1 MNLSLDK
8 INWQSIRTK
17 LVIIISVLVLALILL
32 SSVFTYFQSRSI
44 LEESIYQAALDKVQ
58 NNAKQLDMVIDQ
70 SISSVRNLD
79 HSWFD
84 SRTTLDT
91 ELARQ
96 LYFNMGNKDHF
107 ATIVEEHPYLSSLF
121 LIDLNGQMSTTLT
134 YSENSKLVD
143 QEINVSERDFF
154 KRALNSE
161 SVFFS
166 DPISTPGAD
175 YQSILLIEP
184 YYVGENLTMIFG
196 GSIPLSVF
204 NQLSASMNINGE
216 GSGFIINNNNY
227 VIAHENP
234 EFQGNQSL
242 FETGGEEI
250 TALFEQMHS
259 DVSQIEFYNFLGA
272 ERGVAFAPLESVDW
286 SLAIQAK
293 NANVMAPITTM
304 RYMSLLIGIIAV
316 IIGMV
321 VAYYIAGYIAKP
333 ILKLSES
340 ANIIAG
346 GDLTEKVDIDNNDEI
361 GELAS
366 SFNTMVE
373 NIKNLVVNISDSADR
388 TDKTGE
394 DLKETAAETS
404 TSIDN
409 VAASVEEF
417 SASIEEVAASAEEF
431 ASSSTEINENVKGIT
446 NYTDQVNNLA
456 ENGLKEMQKTEREME
471 EVMEVSAKSIDKI
484 DNLNESAGKI
494 NGIVNMI
501 SSIAEQTNL
510 LALNAAIEAAR
521 AGEAGR
527 GFAVVA
533 DEIRELAEE
542 TKGSTDEIKSLVDN
556 LQGEIEDTVGVI
568 NNTNEQIKTGASSV
582 SKTGK
587 TFNNITDKIKDVVSQ
602 VKETAAAVNELSK
615 GSQDISK
622 VTEEQAVNS
631 DQISESVQKQ
641 SESMENLNQAVD
653 SLTEM
658 TVELKEL
665 VGEFKIS

>member
-1 MNLSLDK
+1 MDLSIDK

-17 LVIIISVLVLALILL
+17 LIIIISVLVLALILL
-32 SSVFTYFQSRSI
+32 SSVFTYFQSSSI

-58 NNAKQLDMVIDQ
+58 NNARQLDMVIDQ

-84 SRTTLDT
+84 TRTTLDT
-91 ELARQ
+91 ELARE
-96 LYFNMGNKDHF
+96 LYFNMGNNEHF

-121 LIDLNGQMSTTLT
+121 IVDLNGQMSTTYT
-134 YSENSKLVD
+134 EDEVDISETEVF
-143 QEINVSERDFF
+143 Q
-154 KRALNSE
+154 RALE
-161 SVFFS
+161 SKEIFLS
-166 DPISTPGAD
+166 DPVKTPGGEED
-175 YQSILLIEP
+175 SVLIMEP
-184 YYVGENLTMIFG
+184 YYVGDQLAMIFG
-196 GSIPLSVF
+196 GSIPLAVF
-204 NQLSASMNINGE
+204 NQLSTSMDINGE
-216 GSGFIINNNNY
+216 GSGFIINENNY

-234 EFQGNQSL
+234 EYQGNQSL
-242 FETGGEEI
+242 LAAGGAEME
-250 TALFEQMHS
+250 ALFEKMHS
-259 DVSQIEFYNFLGA
+259 DVSEIEFYDLLGA

-286 SLAIQAK
+286 QLAIQAN

-304 RYMSLLIGIIAV
+304 RYMSILIGIIAV

-321 VAYYIAGYIAKP
+321 VAYYIAGYISKP
-333 ILKLSES
+333 ILKLRDS
-340 ANIIAG
+340 ANVIAG
-346 GDLTEKVDIDNNDEI
+346 GDLTEKVEIENKDEI
-361 GELAS
+361 GELADA
-366 SFNTMVE
+366 FNQMVD
-373 NIKNLVVNISDSADR
+373 NIKKLVVNINDSALR

-394 DLKETAAETS
+394 ELKDTAAQTS
-404 TSIDN
+404 RSIDN

-431 ASSSTEINENVKGIT
+431 ASSSTEINENVQGIT
-446 NYTDQVNNLA
+446 NYTDQVNELA
-456 ENGLKEMQKTEREME
+456 VSGLEEMQKTENEME
-471 EVMEVSAKSIDKI
+471 EVMDVSAESIDKI
-484 DNLNESAGKI
+484 NNLNESAGKI

-501 SSIAEQTNL
+501 SAIAEQTNL

-521 AGEAGR
+521 AGDAGR

-542 TKGSTDEIKSLVDN
+542 TKGSTDEIRSLVDN
-556 LQGEIEDTVGVI
+556 LQDEIKDTVGVI
-568 NNTNEQIKTGASSV
+568 NNTNEQIKTGAASV
-582 SKTGK
+582 SETGK
-587 TFNNITDKIKDVVSQ
+587 TFNNITDKIKDVVAQ
-602 VKETAAAVNELSK
+602 VRETAASVNELSK

-641 SESMENLNQAVD
+641 SESMENLNEAVD

>member
-1 MNLSLDK
+1 MNLSINN

-17 LVIIISVLVLALILL
+17 LIVIISILVFTLILL
-32 SSVFTYFQSRSI
+32 SSVFTYFQSKSI

-58 NNAKQLDMVIDQ
+58 NNARQIDMVIDQ
-70 SISSVRNLD
+70 SVSSVKNLD

-91 ELARQ
+91 ELARR
-96 LYFNMGNKDHF
+96 LYYNMGNNEHF

-121 LIDLNGQMSTTLT
+121 IVDLNGQMSSTSSSEEIDF
-134 YSENSKLVD
+134 SENPAF
-143 QEINVSERDFF
+143 Q
-154 KRALNSE
+154 RALE
-161 SVFFS
+161 SKEVFLS
-166 DPISTPGAD
+166 NPTNIPGGEEK
-175 YQSILLIEP
+175 SVLILEP
-184 YYVGENLTMIFG
+184 YIINEEVNMIFG

-204 NQLSASMNINGE
+204 NQMSASMNINGE
-216 GSGFIINNNNY
+216 GSGFIINENNY
-227 VIAHENP
+227 LIAHENA
-234 EFQGNQSL
+234 EYQGNKNL
-242 FETGGEEI
+242 LENGGEEI
-250 TALFEQMHS
+250 NNLFNQMQS
-259 DVSQIEFYNFLGA
+259 GISKIDFYNFLGA

-286 SLAIQAK
+286 SLAIQAE

-304 RYMSLLIGIIAV
+304 RYMSLLIAIIAV

-321 VAYYIAGYIAKP
+321 VAYYIASYIAKP
-333 ILKLSES
+333 ILKLRNS
-340 ANIIAG
+340 ANIIAD
-346 GDLTEKVDIDNNDEI
+346 GDLTESVEIDNNDEI

-366 SFNTMVE
+366 AFNTMVG
-373 NIKNLVVNISDSADR
+373 NIKNLVVNISESAAR
-388 TDKTGE
+388 TDETGE
-394 DLKETAAETS
+394 NLKETAAETS
-404 TSIDN
+404 KSIDN

-446 NYTDQVNNLA
+446 DHTDQVNNLA
-456 ENGLKEMQKTEREME
+456 EDGLEEMQKTEREME
-471 EVMEVSAKSIDKI
+471 DVMEVSEKSIAKI

-533 DEIRELAEE
+533 DEIRKLAEE
-542 TKGSTDEIKSLVDN
+542 TKGSTDEIKGLVDN
-556 LQGEIEDTVGVI
+556 LQNEIKDTVGVI
-568 NNTNEQIKTGASSV
+568 NNTNEQIKTGADSV

-587 TFNNITDKIKDVVSQ
+587 TFNNITEKIKDVVAQ
-602 VKETAAAVNELSK
+602 VRETASAVNELSK

-641 SESMENLNQAVD
+641 SESMENLNQAVS

-658 TVELKEL
+658 TVELKGL

>member
-1 MNLSLDK
+1 MDLSISK

-32 SSVFTYFQSRSI
+32 SSVFTYFQSSSI
-44 LEESIYQAALDKVQ
+44 LEESIYQAALDKVR
-58 NNAKQLDMVIDQ
+58 NNAKQLDMIINQ
-70 SISSVRNLD
+70 SVSSVKNLD
-79 HSWFD
+79 HSWFN

-96 LYFNMGNKDHF
+96 LYFNMGNNEHF

-121 LIDLNGQMSTTLT
+121 LIDLNGQMSTTV
-134 YSENSKLVD
+134 SSKEMD
-143 QEINVSERDFF
+143 VSEMGFF
-154 KRALNSE
+154 KRALE
-161 SVFFS
+161 SKEIFIS
-166 DPISTPGAD
+166 DPVQTPGAEEE
-175 YQSILLIEP
+175 SVLIIEP
-184 YYVGENLTMIFG
+184 YYIAEKLNMIFG
-196 GSIPLSVF
+196 GSIPLSEF
-204 NQLSASMNINGE
+204 NKMIASMNINGE
-216 GSGFIINNNNY
+216 GSGFIINKNNY
-227 VIAHENP
+227 VIAHENS
-234 EFQGNQSL
+234 EYQGNKSL
-242 FETGGEEI
+242 LSAGGEEMS
-250 TALFEQMHS
+250 TLFDHMQSGASE
-259 DVSQIEFYNFLGA
+259 IEFYDLLGA

-286 SLAIQAK
+286 SLAIQAE

-304 RYMSLLIGIIAV
+304 RYMSILIGIIAV

-333 ILKLSES
+333 ILKLRDS
-340 ANIIAG
+340 ANVIAK
-346 GDLTEKVDIDNNDEI
+346 GDLTEKVDIENNDEI
-361 GELAS
+361 GELADA
-366 SFNTMVE
+366 FNKMVK
-373 NIKNLVVNISDSADR
+373 NIKKLVVNINDSAVR

-394 DLKETAAETS
+394 ELKHTAAETS

-431 ASSSTEINENVKGIT
+431 ASSSTEINENVQGIT
-446 NYTDQVNNLA
+446 NYTDQVNGLA
-456 ENGLKEMQKTEREME
+456 ESGLEEMQKTEREME
-471 EVMEVSAKSIDKI
+471 EVLEVSAESIDKI
-484 DNLNESAGKI
+484 NNLNESAGKI

-501 SSIAEQTNL
+501 SAIAEQTNL

-521 AGEAGR
+521 AGDAGR

-533 DEIRELAEE
+533 DEIRQLAEE
-542 TKGSTDEIKSLVDN
+542 TKGSTDEIKNLVDN
-556 LQGEIEDTVGVI
+556 LQKEIEAAVGVI
-568 NNTNEQIKTGASSV
+568 NNTNDQIKTGASSV
-582 SKTGK
+582 SETGK
-587 TFNNITDKIKDVVSQ
+587 TFNNITDKIKDVVAQ
-602 VKETAAAVNELSK
+602 VRETAASVNELSK

-641 SESMENLNQAVD
+641 SESIENLNQAVD

>member
-1 MNLSLDK
+1 MDLSIKK

-17 LVIIISVLVLALILL
+17 LIIIISILVLALILL
-32 SSVFTYFQSRSI
+32 SSVFTYFQSKSI

-84 SRTTLDT
+84 TRTTLDT

-96 LYFNMGNKDHF
+96 LYFRLGNNEHF

-121 LIDLNGQMSTTLT
+121 LIDLNGQMSTTL
-134 YSENSKLVD
+134 SAEEV
-143 QEINVSERDFF
+143 NVSEMGVFQ
-154 KRALNSE
+154 RALESE
-161 SVFFS
+161 EIFIS
-166 DPISTPGAD
+166 DPVQTPGAAED
-175 YQSILLIEP
+175 SVLIIEP
-184 YYVGENLTMIFG
+184 YFVEGSLTMIFG

-204 NQLSASMNINGE
+204 NQMSTSMNINGE
-216 GSGFIINNNNY
+216 GSGFIINGNDY
-227 VIAHENP
+227 VIAHENSDY
-234 EFQGNQSL
+234 QGNKSL
-242 FETGGEEI
+242 LTEGGAEME
-250 TALFEQMHS
+250 ALFNEMKS
-259 DVSQIEFYNFLGA
+259 GASRIEFYDLLGA
-272 ERGVAFAPLESVDW
+272 ERGVAFAPLESVNW
-286 SLAIQAK
+286 SLAIQAN

-304 RYMSLLIGIIAV
+304 RYISLLIGLIAV

-333 ILKLSES
+333 ILKLRDS
-340 ANIIAG
+340 ANVIAS
-346 GDLTEKVDIDNNDEI
+346 GDLTEKVDIENDDEI
-361 GELAS
+361 GELADA
-366 SFNTMVE
+366 FNLMVD
-373 NIKNLVVNISDSADR
+373 NIKKLVVNINDSALK

-394 DLKETAAETS
+394 ELKETAAETS

-431 ASSSTEINENVKGIT
+431 ASSSTEINENVQGIT
-446 NYTDQVNNLA
+446 DYTDQVNDLA
-456 ENGLKEMQKTEREME
+456 ESGLEEMHKTEREME
-471 EVMEVSAKSIDKI
+471 EVMEVSAESITKI
-484 DNLNESAGKI
+484 NNLNESAAKI

-501 SSIAEQTNL
+501 SAIAEQTNL

-556 LQGEIEDTVGVI
+556 LQEEIEATVGVI
-568 NNTNEQIKTGASSV
+568 NNTNDQIKTGASSV
-582 SKTGK
+582 SETGK
-587 TFNNITDKIKDVVSQ
+587 TFNNITDKIKEVVTQ
-602 VKETAAAVNELSK
+602 VRETADSVNELSK

-631 DQISESVQKQ
+631 DQISDSVQKQ

>member
-1 MNLSLDK
+1 MDLSIDK

-17 LVIIISVLVLALILL
+17 LVIIISVLVLTLILL
-32 SSVFTYFQSRSI
+32 ASVFTYFQSKSI

-96 LYFNMGNKDHF
+96 LYYNVGNKEHF

-121 LIDLNGQMSTTLT
+121 LIDLNGQMSTTF
-134 YSENSKLVD
+134 SAED
-143 QEINVSERDFF
+143 INVSETGIFQ
-154 KRALNSE
+154 RALESE
-161 SVFFS
+161 EIF
-166 DPISTPGAD
+166 ISNPVQTPGAD
-175 YQSILLIEP
+175 ENSVLIIEP
-184 YYVGENLTMIFG
+184 YFVEENLTMIFG

-204 NQLSASMNINGE
+204 NQMSTSMDINGE
-216 GSGFIINNNNY
+216 GSGFIINENNY
-227 VIAHENP
+227 VIAHEST
-234 EFQGNQSL
+234 EYQGNQL
-242 FETGGEEI
+242 LLTAGGVEME
-250 TALFEQMHS
+250 ALFTKMKSGASE
-259 DVSQIEFYNFLGA
+259 VEFYDLLGA
-272 ERGVAFAPLESVDW
+272 ERGVAFAPLESVNW
-286 SLAIQAK
+286 SLAIQAN
-293 NANVMAPITTM
+293 NANVMAPIRTM

-316 IIGMV
+316 IVGMV
-321 VAYYIAGYIAKP
+321 VAYYIAGYIARP
-333 ILKLSES
+333 ILKLRDS
-340 ANIIAG
+340 AKIIAG
-346 GDLTEKVDIDNNDEI
+346 GDLTETVKIDNDDEI
-361 GELAS
+361 GELADA
-366 SFNTMVE
+366 FNMMVD
-373 NIKNLVVNISDSADR
+373 NIKKLVVNINDSALR

-394 DLKETAAETS
+394 ELKETAVETS
-404 TSIDN
+404 NSIDN

-431 ASSSTEINENVKGIT
+431 ASSSTEINENVQGIT
-446 NYTDQVNNLA
+446 DYTDQVNDLA
-456 ENGLKEMQKTEREME
+456 ESGLEEMQKTEREME
-471 EVMEVSAKSIDKI
+471 EVMAVSAESIDKI
-484 DNLNESAGKI
+484 NNLNESAGKI

-501 SSIAEQTNL
+501 SAIAEQTNL

-533 DEIRELAEE
+533 DEIRDLAEE

-556 LQGEIEDTVGVI
+556 LQEEIEDAVGVI
-568 NNTNEQIKTGASSV
+568 NNTNDQIEMGANSV
-582 SKTGK
+582 SETGK
-587 TFNNITDKIKDVVSQ
+587 TFNNITDKIKDVVTQ
-602 VKETAAAVNELSK
+602 VRETADSVNELSK

-631 DQISESVQKQ
+631 DQISDSVQKQ
-641 SESMENLNQAVD
+641 SESMENLNQAVN

>member
-1 MNLSLDK
+1 MDLSIDK

-17 LVIIISVLVLALILL
+17 LVIIISVLVLTLILL
-32 SSVFTYFQSRSI
+32 ASVFTYFQSKSI

-96 LYFNMGNKDHF
+96 LYYNVGNKEHF

-121 LIDLNGQMSTTLT
+121 LIDLNGQMSTTF
-134 YSENSKLVD
+134 SAED
-143 QEINVSERDFF
+143 INVSETGIFQ
-154 KRALNSE
+154 RALESE
-161 SVFFS
+161 EIF
-166 DPISTPGAD
+166 ISNPVKTPGAD
-175 YQSILLIEP
+175 ENSVLIIEP
-184 YYVGENLTMIFG
+184 YFVEENLTMIFG

-204 NQLSASMNINGE
+204 NQMSTSMDINGE
-216 GSGFIINNNNY
+216 GSGFIINENNY
-227 VIAHENP
+227 VIAHEST
-234 EFQGNQSL
+234 EYQGNQSL
-242 FETGGEEI
+242 LTAGGVEME
-250 TALFEQMHS
+250 ALFTKMKSGASE
-259 DVSQIEFYNFLGA
+259 VEFYDLLGA
-272 ERGVAFAPLESVDW
+272 ERGVAFAPLESVNW
-286 SLAIQAK
+286 SLAIQAN
-293 NANVMAPITTM
+293 NANVMAPIRTM

-316 IIGMV
+316 IVGMV
-321 VAYYIAGYIAKP
+321 VAYYIAGYIARP
-333 ILKLSES
+333 ILKLRDS
-340 ANIIAG
+340 AKIIAG
-346 GDLTEKVDIDNNDEI
+346 GDLTETVKIDNDDEI
-361 GELAS
+361 GELADA
-366 SFNTMVE
+366 FNMMVD
-373 NIKNLVVNISDSADR
+373 NIKKLVVNINDSALR

-394 DLKETAAETS
+394 ELKETAVETS
-404 TSIDN
+404 NSIDN

-431 ASSSTEINENVKGIT
+431 ASSSTEINENVQGIT
-446 NYTDQVNNLA
+446 DYTDQVNDLA
-456 ENGLKEMQKTEREME
+456 ESGLEEMQKTEREME
-471 EVMEVSAKSIDKI
+471 EVMAVSAESIDKI
-484 DNLNESAGKI
+484 NNLNESAGKI

-501 SSIAEQTNL
+501 SAIAEQTNL

-533 DEIRELAEE
+533 DEIRDLAEE

-556 LQGEIEDTVGVI
+556 LQEEIEDAVGVI
-568 NNTNEQIKTGASSV
+568 NNTNDQIEMGANSV
-582 SKTGK
+582 SETGK
-587 TFNNITDKIKDVVSQ
+587 TFNNITDKIKDVVTQ
-602 VKETAAAVNELSK
+602 VRETADSVNELSK

-631 DQISESVQKQ
+631 DQISDSVQKQ
-641 SESMENLNQAVD
+641 SESMENLNQAVN

>member
-1 MNLSLDK
+1 MDLSIEK

-17 LVIIISVLVLALILL
+17 LIIIISVLVLALILL
-32 SSVFTYFQSRSI
+32 SSVFTYFQSKSI

-70 SISSVRNLD
+70 SVSSVKNLD

-96 LYFNMGNKDHF
+96 LYFNMGNNEHF

-121 LIDLNGQMSTTLT
+121 LIDLNGQMSTTVL
-134 YSENSKLVD
+134 SEEVD
-143 QEINVSERDFF
+143 VSGLDVFQRALESQEIFI
-154 KRALNSE
+154 
-161 SVFFS
+161 S
-166 DPISTPGAD
+166 DPVKTPGAAED
-175 YQSILLIEP
+175 SVLIIEP
-184 YYVGENLTMIFG
+184 YFVEDNLTMIFG

-204 NQLSASMNINGE
+204 NQMSTSMNINGE
-216 GSGFIINNNNY
+216 GSGFIINENNY
-227 VIAHENP
+227 VIAHESSDY
-234 EFQGNQSL
+234 QGSKSL
-242 FETGGEEI
+242 LTAGGAEME
-250 TALFEQMHS
+250 ALFNQMQS
-259 DVSQIEFYNFLGA
+259 GASKIEFYDLLGA
-272 ERGVAFAPLESVDW
+272 ERGVAFAPLESVNW
-286 SLAIQAK
+286 SLAIQAN

-304 RYMSLLIGIIAV
+304 RYMSLLIGLIAV

-333 ILKLSES
+333 ILKLRDS
-340 ANIIAG
+340 ANVIAS
-346 GDLTEKVDIDNNDEI
+346 GDLTETVNIDNDDEI
-361 GELAS
+361 GELADA
-366 SFNTMVE
+366 FNKMVD
-373 NIKNLVVNISDSADR
+373 NIKKLVVNINDSALR

-394 DLKETAAETS
+394 ELKETAAETS
-404 TSIDN
+404 RSIDN
-409 VAASVEEF
+409 AAASVEEF

-431 ASSSTEINENVKGIT
+431 ASSSTEINENVQGIT
-446 NYTDQVNNLA
+446 AYTDQVNDLA
-456 ENGLKEMQKTEREME
+456 ESGLEEMQKTEREME
-471 EVMEVSAKSIDKI
+471 EVMEVSAESINKI
-484 DNLNESAGKI
+484 NNLNESAGKI

-501 SSIAEQTNL
+501 SAIAEQTNL

-521 AGEAGR
+521 AGDAGR

-542 TKGSTDEIKSLVDN
+542 TKGSTDEIKNLVDN
-556 LQGEIEDTVGVI
+556 LQDEIEETVGVI
-568 NNTNEQIKTGASSV
+568 NNTNDQIKNGAGSV
-582 SKTGK
+582 SETGK
-587 TFNNITDKIKDVVSQ
+587 TFNNITDKIKDVVAQ
-602 VKETAAAVNELSK
+602 VRETAASVNELSK
-615 GSQDISK
+615 GSKDISK

-631 DQISESVQKQ
+631 DQISDSVQKQ

>member
-1 MNLSLDK
+1 MDLSIDK

-17 LVIIISVLVLALILL
+17 LVIIISVLVLTLILL
-32 SSVFTYFQSRSI
+32 ASVFTYFQSKSI

-96 LYFNMGNKDHF
+96 LYYNVGNKEHF

-121 LIDLNGQMSTTLT
+121 LIDLNGQMSTTF
-134 YSENSKLVD
+134 SAED
-143 QEINVSERDFF
+143 INVSETGIFQ
-154 KRALNSE
+154 RALESE
-161 SVFFS
+161 EIF
-166 DPISTPGAD
+166 ISNPVKTPGAD
-175 YQSILLIEP
+175 ENSVLIIEP
-184 YYVGENLTMIFG
+184 YFVEENLTMIFG

-204 NQLSASMNINGE
+204 NQMSTSMDINGE
-216 GSGFIINNNNY
+216 GSGFIINENNY
-227 VIAHENP
+227 VIAHEST
-234 EFQGNQSL
+234 EYQGNQL
-242 FETGGEEI
+242 LLTAGGVEME
-250 TALFEQMHS
+250 ALFTKMKSGASE
-259 DVSQIEFYNFLGA
+259 VEFYDLLGA
-272 ERGVAFAPLESVDW
+272 ERGVAFAPLESVNW
-286 SLAIQAK
+286 SLAIQAN
-293 NANVMAPITTM
+293 NANVMAPIRTM

-316 IIGMV
+316 IVGMV
-321 VAYYIAGYIAKP
+321 VAYYIAGYIARP
-333 ILKLSES
+333 ILKLRDS
-340 ANIIAG
+340 AKIIAG
-346 GDLTEKVDIDNNDEI
+346 GDLTETVKIDNDDEI
-361 GELAS
+361 GELADA
-366 SFNTMVE
+366 FNMMVD
-373 NIKNLVVNISDSADR
+373 NIKKLVVNINDSALR

-394 DLKETAAETS
+394 ELKETAVETS
-404 TSIDN
+404 NSIDN

-431 ASSSTEINENVKGIT
+431 ASSSTEINENVQGIT
-446 NYTDQVNNLA
+446 DYTDQVNDLA
-456 ENGLKEMQKTEREME
+456 ESGLEEMQKTEREME
-471 EVMEVSAKSIDKI
+471 EVMAVSAESIDKI
-484 DNLNESAGKI
+484 NNLNESAGKI

-501 SSIAEQTNL
+501 SAIAEQTNL

-533 DEIRELAEE
+533 DEIRDLAEE

-556 LQGEIEDTVGVI
+556 LQEEIEDAVGVI
-568 NNTNEQIKTGASSV
+568 NNTNDQIEMGANSV
-582 SKTGK
+582 SETGK
-587 TFNNITDKIKDVVSQ
+587 TFNNITDKIKDVVTQ
-602 VKETAAAVNELSK
+602 VRETADSVNELSK

-631 DQISESVQKQ
+631 DQISDSVQKQ
-641 SESMENLNQAVD
+641 SESMENLNQAVN